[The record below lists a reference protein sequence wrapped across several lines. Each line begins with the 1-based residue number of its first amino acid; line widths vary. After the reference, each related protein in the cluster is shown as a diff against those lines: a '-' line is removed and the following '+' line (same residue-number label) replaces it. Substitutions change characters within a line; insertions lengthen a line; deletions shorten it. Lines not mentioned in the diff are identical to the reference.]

1 MPLDQLIR
9 AGTPAPSARW
19 GELVLHRRARPV
31 TRFDADLWSGDRDP
45 GSGHLARCLQH
56 QHETDHLAG
65 IVMEDRLSAKLRK
78 RHRAQHA
85 DVADAYPASW
95 PT

>member
-1 MPLDQLIR
+1 
-9 AGTPAPSARW
+9 
-19 GELVLHRRARPV
+19 
-31 TRFDADLWSGDRDP
+31 
-45 GSGHLARCLQH
+45 
-56 QHETDHLAG
+56 
-65 IVMEDRLSAKLRK
+65 MEDRLSAKLRK